1 MLEHIEFEV
10 GLLER
15 CEPAESFVVLAD
27 PQAIPAQAQARW
39 LTRWRGRCLGWV
51 PQLYGQSTLDAAL
64 QLAPAVWTHLT
75 RAPDCVLWAMGGGT
89 TLDLAKVLR
98 WPLSGEQQAL
108 RSWRDN
114 ALPEPARRHRLWCT
128 PTTAGTGSEVTPW
141 ATLWDLGSDPAR
153 KRSWHPP
160 QGLPD
165 RALIDP
171 ELTRSCPWRVSRDC
185 ALDALAHALESL
197 WNRRA
202 DAASRAQAR
211 QAARRILLLLPLL
224 QEQPQDLSLRAR
236 MSHASLLAG
245 LAMAR
250 TQTALAHAL
259 SYEVTLREGLPH
271 GQACAIWLPMVMELA
286 AQRSAQ
292 TRADLEEVFARP
304 ISLAVPWFIR
314 WLQAVGVQ
322 PRDLREKAEGVH
334 RLRMALA
341 SERGS
346 NFVEDRA

>member
-1 MLEHIEFEV
+1 MLVDIEFGV

-15 CEPAESFVVLAD
+15 FEPSEPFVVLAD
-27 PQAIPAQAQARW
+27 PQAIPPQAQARW

-51 PQLYGQSTLDAAL
+51 PQVYGQSTLDAAL
-64 QLAPAVWTHLT
+64 QLAPAVWAHLS
-75 RAPDCVLWAMGGGT
+75 RVPGSALWAMGGGT

-108 RSWRDN
+108 RCWRDN
-114 ALPEPARRHRLWCT
+114 ALPEPLHRHPLWCT

-141 ATLWDLGSDPAR
+141 ATLWDLDGKPAR

-197 WNRRA
+197 WNRRV
-202 DAASRAQAR
+202 DVSSRALAR

-224 QEQPQDLSLRAR
+224 QDQPQDLGVRAR
-236 MSHASLLAG
+236 MGHASLLAG

-259 SYEVTLREGLPH
+259 SYEVTLSEGFPH

-286 AQRSAQ
+286 AQRSPQA
-292 TRADLEEVFARP
+292 RADLEDVFEQPVA
-304 ISLAVPWFIR
+304 LAVPWLIR
-314 WLQAVGVQ
+314 WLQALGVE
-322 PRDLREKAEGVH
+322 PRDLREQPEGAH
-334 RLRMALA
+334 RLRVALD

-346 NFVEDRA
+346 NFVQAQS